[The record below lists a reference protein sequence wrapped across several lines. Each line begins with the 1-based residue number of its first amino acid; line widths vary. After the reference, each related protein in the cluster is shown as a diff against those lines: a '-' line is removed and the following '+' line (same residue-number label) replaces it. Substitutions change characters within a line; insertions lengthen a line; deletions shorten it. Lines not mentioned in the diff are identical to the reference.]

1 MKMRELEERTGVDRE
16 VIRILIREGLLPQPE
31 RPARNAAEY
40 DENHVRGIAAV
51 RELQKGAR
59 LTIKQIKA
67 LMNGDGGQPLAPSS
81 PYAHLEQ
88 LLSHR
93 FGLDTAPT
101 VSLASLQQRHSAA
114 ERDAQAFAQMDML
127 DMREGADGPELSL
140 PDARLVEIWG
150 RIREAGFVDEN
161 GFPPE
166 NIAFYKAL
174 AEQVAAHEAAI
185 FFNASDGRIEEE
197 KAAAMLHTALPLML
211 DFFGLLRIKAFMRLV
226 NAATSPDAAA

>member
-40 DENHVRGIAAV
+40 DESHVKGIAAI

-59 LTIKQIKA
+59 LSIRQIKA
-67 LMNGDGGQPLAPSS
+67 LLNGEGEQQLTPTS

-93 FGLDTAPT
+93 FGLDKAPM
-101 VSLASLQQRHSAA
+101 VSLATLSQRHGTA
-114 ERDAQAFAQMDML
+114 ERDARAFAQMDML
-127 DMREGADGPELSL
+127 DIEDGPDGPELSVS
-140 PDARLVEIWG
+140 DARLVEIWG

-174 AEQVAAHEAAI
+174 AEQVAEREAAI
-185 FFNASDGRIEEE
+185 FFNASEGRIEEE
-197 KAAAMLHTALPLML
+197 RAAAMLHSALPLML
-211 DFFGLLRIKAFMRLV
+211 DFFGLLRVKAFLRLV
-226 NAATSPDAAA
+226 EAAAHPGPAA

>member
-31 RPARNAAEY
+31 RPARNAAVY
-40 DENHVRGIAAV
+40 DESHVRAIAAI

-67 LMNGDGGQPLAPSS
+67 LIHGEGSQPLEPSS

-93 FGLDTAPT
+93 FGLDNAPT
-101 VSLASLQQRHSAA
+101 ISLASLRQRYAAA
-114 ERDAQAFAQMDML
+114 ERDAHAFAQMGML
-127 DMREGADGPELSL
+127 EIGEGADGPELSL
-140 PDARLVEIWG
+140 TDARLVEIWG

-166 NIAFYKAL
+166 NIAFYKML

-185 FFNASDGRIEEE
+185 FFNASEGRIEEE
-197 KAAAMLHTALPLML
+197 KAAAMLHIALPLML

-226 NAATSPDAAA
+226 NAATSHAP